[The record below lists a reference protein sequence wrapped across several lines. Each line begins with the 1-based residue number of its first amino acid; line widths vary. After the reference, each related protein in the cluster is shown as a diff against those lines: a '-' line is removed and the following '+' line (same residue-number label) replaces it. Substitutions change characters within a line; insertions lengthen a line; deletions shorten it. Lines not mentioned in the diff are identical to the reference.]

1 LLPSRQIRP
10 PIYSLKQSKLRKR
23 RVVRFAILYFF
34 MLVVFVVLIAAPLVI
49 RDLSS
54 ISYSIRHALYD
65 AVGVKSGGLGLL
77 QPLDAGLNDT
87 QSYYTGSH
95 LPQGYK
101 SPVNSATPTAGD
113 FNFHRMI

>member
-1 LLPSRQIRP
+1 
-10 PIYSLKQSKLRKR
+10 
-23 RVVRFAILYFF
+23 VVRFAILYFV

-101 SPVNSATPTAGD
+101 SPVNSATPTRGD
-113 FNFHRMI
+113 FDFHRMI